1 MRPGLRKR
9 IALRLFAD
17 MYADKVARHELRTLF
32 WEMTLRCNLACR
44 HCGSDCR
51 ADSSVAD
58 MPLTDFLKVL
68 DEEVTPHVRPQ
79 DVLIIFSGG
88 EVLVRDDLEEA
99 GRAVTERGYAWGMV
113 TNGMLLTGERL
124 AGLVDS
130 GLRSLSVSLDG
141 FADTHNYI
149 RRNPLAFDRAV
160 TAIDAVVARPALAFD
175 VITCVTSPM
184 VPRLEEFAGWLVS
197 HGVQSWRIFSIFP
210 AGRAEG
216 DDTLSLS
223 NEEFRAVLDFI
234 ARTRRQGRID
244 VSYACEGFLGDYE
257 AEVRDDFYQCAAG
270 VSVASIRVDGSIS
283 GCTSVRSDF
292 TQGNIYRDHFWDVWQ
307 NRFEPFRNREWAR
320 TGECAGCDM
329 FRYCQGG
336 GMHLRDNDRHL
347 MYCHYRKLQ

>member
-9 IALRLFAD
+9 IALRLFSE
-17 MYADKVARHELRTLF
+17 MYAGKVAAHELRTLF
-32 WEMTLRCNLACR
+32 WEMTLRCNLSCR

-51 ADSSVAD
+51 ADAAVAD
-58 MPLTDFLKVL
+58 MPLADFLKVL
-68 DEEVTPHVRPQ
+68 DEEITPHVRPS
-79 DVLIIFSGG
+79 DLLIVFSGG
-88 EVLVRDDLEEA
+88 EVLVRSDLEEA

-113 TNGMLLTGERL
+113 TNGMLLTRERL
-124 AGLVDS
+124 ASLLDA
-130 GLRSLSVSLDG
+130 GLRSISVSLDG

-149 RRNPLAFDRAV
+149 RRNPLSFDRAV
-160 TAIDAVVARPALAFD
+160 AAIDAVVAEPSLAYD

-184 VPRLEEFAGWLVS
+184 IPRLDEFAGWLIS
-197 HGVQSWRIFSIFP
+197 RGVRSWRIFTIFP

-223 NEEFRAVLDFI
+223 DAEFRKLLDFI
-234 ARTRRQGRID
+234 VRMRRRGDIE
-244 VSYACEGFLGDYE
+244 VSYSCESFLGDYE

-292 TQGNIYRDHFWDVWQ
+292 TQGNIYTDSFWDVWQ
-307 NRFEPFRNREWAR
+307 NRFRPFRDREWAR
-320 TGECAGCDM
+320 TGECAACDM

-336 GMHLRDNDRHL
+336 GMHLRDNDRRL
-347 MYCHYRKLQ
+347 MYCHYRKLL